1 MKNRMKRGIHGLVI
15 LAGFGAAWLAAGSAV
30 QAAAVNFTD
39 VPATH
44 WAYDKVM
51 WAKNNGVT
59 DGYPDGTF
67 RPAQSVT
74 EAEFLSMLVRAYPEI
89 KLDQV
94 KEQEAWYTP
103 YYNLAS
109 ELAWPVSD
117 KPNEP
122 ITRGSVAR
130 LMAAFYG
137 QSLSEDEAVQWILAQ
152 GLAQGKNGAGVE
164 GFAPKDALSRAE
176 AQTFLYRLKL
186 TLPKATS
193 PDLIKPEIQLKGVG
207 IGDSTERVIEL
218 LGEPARKD
226 VTNYGLEWYIYN
238 KDYKHY
244 TQVGVAD
251 GKVVGL
257 FGNHDE
263 WQFAPD
269 AEKGLEN
276 LRISLASIWKKSERP
291 PREYVETYTPRGLY
305 INLYLDKHEKYR
317 VDGVL
322 LMDQKFT
329 ESHVYAP
336 NTPESLKATEREIFD
351 LTNSFRAQ
359 RGLGVLSWNE
369 SVAEVARGHSR
380 DMAERNYFEHDNPEG
395 KSAGDRMMARGI
407 PQFRAWG
414 ENIAAGYLDAID
426 GHYGWL
432 NSWGH
437 RENMLEPVFTMLGVG
452 AVDGLSSS
460 DYRTYYTQNFY
471 TPL

>member
-1 MKNRMKRGIHGLVI
+1 MKKKWKRGIRELTIFAGLT
-15 LAGFGAAWLAAGSAV
+15 AAWLAAGSGV
-30 QAAAVNFTD
+30 QAAAVDFTD

-94 KEQEAWYTP
+94 NEQETWYTP

-164 GFAPKDALSRAE
+164 GFAPKDAVSRAE

-193 PDLIKPEIQLKGVG
+193 PDLIKPEIRLKGVG
-207 IGDSTERVIEL
+207 IGDTTDRVIEL
-218 LGEPARKD
+218 LGEPVRKD
-226 VTNYGLEWYIYN
+226 ATNYGLEWYIYN

-257 FGNHDE
+257 FGNHDG

-269 AEKGLEN
+269 AEQGLEK
-276 LRISLASIWKKSERP
+276 LRSSLDAIWDKRELPS
-291 PREYVETYTPRGLY
+291 REYVVTYTPRGLY

-322 LMDQKFT
+322 LMDKKFV
-329 ESHVYAP
+329 EGRVYAP

-351 LTNSFRAQ
+351 LTNAFRAQ

-380 DMAERNYFEHDNPEG
+380 DMAERNYFEHDNLEG
-395 KSAGDRMMARGI
+395 KSAGDRMMAGGI

-437 RENMLEPVFTMLGVG
+437 RKNMLEPVFTMLGVG
-452 AVDGLSSS
+452 AVDGLGSS